1 MAGAWV
7 GAVDEATPP
16 HTTKTNAGQ
25 VVDHNVL
32 ADAAQLDRL
41 RSGDTEEFERLVV
54 AHHALMWRVA
64 RAYVATSAVAEDV
77 VQDTWIAVLDGLTA
91 FEGRSSLRTWIFQ
104 ILKNVARRRGQR
116 EARVVP
122 FSSLVATELDE
133 RTLPSVDPERFIPP
147 SDHEWPGHWL
157 WPPRQWE
164 GGVEERLLHAETQA
178 LMIASIEELPPVQR
192 TVLWLR
198 CMEGWASEEVCLALE
213 ISAANQRVL
222 LHRARSKLRA
232 SLEALLEES

>member
-1 MAGAWV
+1 MAGAWTD
-7 GAVDEATPP
+7 AADRTASRRSSPEDE
-16 HTTKTNAGQ
+16 Q
-25 VVDHNVL
+25 VLRDQVRTE
-32 ADAAQLDRL
+32 AAQLRGL
-41 RSGDTEEFERLVV
+41 RDGDAAEFERLVV
-54 AHHALMWRVA
+54 THHELMRRVA
-64 RAYVATSAVAEDV
+64 RAYVASSAAAEDV

-104 ILKNVARRRGQR
+104 ILRNVARRRGQR

-122 FSSLVATELDE
+122 FSSLMATELGE
-133 RTLPSVDPERFIPP
+133 RTLPSVDPERFTPS

-178 LMIASIEELPPVQR
+178 LMAASIEELPPVQR

-198 CMEGWASEEVCLALE
+198 CVEGWASEEVCLALE

-222 LHRARSKLRA
+222 LHRARSHVRG
-232 SLEALLEES
+232 SLDALLEAS